1 MRYLP
6 QAPIGNCWVVPKF
19 KPKPGSK
26 VCAALVSFPSI
37 STEQVCIL
45 VGPREVVLYGY
56 EPKFGAKSRPWTLR
70 ISPEDQEAV
79 TK

>member
-6 QAPIGNCWVVPKF
+6 QAHIGNCWVVPKF

-37 STEQVCIL
+37 SAEQVRTL

-56 EPKFGAKSRPWTLR
+56 EPTFGAKSRPWTLR